1 MKPIKNLQQFRNNR
15 IIGNGQIYVSTAGVD
30 PLDNPEMVFLDYEG
44 TIAVPTPIKT
54 NYNGQPVIDG
64 VAYNT
69 LYVNY
74 DYSLQIV
81 DADNVE
87 LFNPF
92 ISEQVAVDSGIPDAP
107 ANGQQY
113 GRKDNAWDVIDVQEA
128 PEDGK
133 NYVRKDGEWQE
144 FENPGASIKTVQF
157 ESPTGRGENFDPQN
171 TGYTALSIGA
181 GIFTITH
188 NLGHT
193 NYIAEGFPT
202 YGADVL
208 GVGDGEAA
216 NKNVTTHNLQENT
229 LQVFTTS
236 GGNGAPDIRVPFGI
250 TIYDFGP

>member
-30 PLDNPEMVFLDYEG
+30 PLDNPAMVFLDYEG

-113 GRKDNAWDVIDVQEA
+113 GRKDNAWDVIPVSS
-128 PEDGK
+128 
-133 NYVRKDGEWQE
+133 
-144 FENPGASIKTVQF
+144 ASTKTVQF
-157 ESPTGRGENFDPQN
+157 RAQTGQGENSDPQN
-171 TGYTALSIGA
+171 TGYTAASIGG
-181 GIFTITH
+181 GIYTVTH

-193 NYIAEGFPT
+193 NYIAQGFCT
-202 YGADVL
+202 YGSDDL
-208 GVGDGEAA
+208 GIGDGPSA
-216 NKNVTTHNLQENT
+216 NKVVTTHNLQNNT
-229 LQVFTTS
+229 LQVFTTAA
-236 GGNGAPDIRVPFGI
+236 GNAAPDLQVPFGI